1 MTILCKV
8 TSRGRPTELLKAID
22 SYINLANNP
31 EQLKWLFSFDT
42 NDITCNTSE
51 FVKLIRDRIYTPTI
65 IFGES
70 KNKIDA
76 INRDVNDYYSNWDI
90 LVNISDDQL
99 AERKGW
105 DSIIIDAMPI
115 NLDASLWFNDGWQDR
130 INTMEIVGKEYYKRF
145 NYIYYPEY
153 KSFYCDNEATEIAI
167 QLGKCIQSKECIIRH
182 YHYGWMPNSHMKKD
196 DTYIKA
202 ELNWEHDKELY
213 KQRKLNNYGLQ
224 TININMHNTRTC

>member
-1 MTILCKV
+1 MEEHILFKLATRSRPEKARASINNIIENCTSDNFTILV
-8 TSRGRPTELLKAID
+8 SADFDDD
-22 SYINLANNP
+22 SMKN
-31 EQLKWLFSFDT
+31 FSYVHS
-42 NDITCNTSE
+42 N
-51 FVKLIRDRIYTPTI
+51 VTI
-65 IFGES
+65 IYGIS
-70 KNKIDA
+70 KSKIDA
-76 INRDVNDYYSNWDI
+76 INRDINDYHSNWDI

-105 DSIIIDAMPI
+105 DSIIKDVMTTD
-115 NLDASLWFNDGWQDR
+115 LDASLWFNDGWQDR

-153 KSFYCDNEATEIAI
+153 KSFYCDNEATEIAM

-213 KQRKLNNYGLQ
+213 KQRKAKNYQL
-224 TININMHNTRTC
+224 